1 MDYRNVENTERF
13 KYRKIEISNMKGVE
27 TVGIGSVVLGENRTV
42 KIVLEMNKKI
52 ELKNEEIYISVSS
65 GIKAVETDNNTKVT
79 TLLHYDEKVMKLDL
93 DNMTDFN
100 ALEILNDANNKFYE
114 FKKEMLKK
122 AEEIFRF
129 VKYAVEHNWS
139 ISL

>member
-1 MDYRNVENTERF
+1 
-13 KYRKIEISNMKGVE
+13 MKGVE

>member
-52 ELKNEEIYISVSS
+52 ELKNEEIYISVSG